1 MSSIMDSID
10 SENETRT
17 ENCETHGDYESKCYL
32 GTIWTKCPVCAE
44 ERQRI
49 KDAERIEREKEAGLR
64 AWACKVSNAGI
75 PDRFKDRSLQSF
87 VVVNDGQSYALK
99 FAETYADKFD
109 DVLATGRSALFI
121 GKPGT
126 GKTHLAAGIGL
137 RIMSRQS
144 RSVMFT
150 TVIRAIRRIKD
161 TWCKAGTETETQAIE
176 TLVYPD
182 LLILDEVGVQFGSDT
197 EKMILFDVLNSRY
210 EKRRPTLL
218 LSNLTLDEVKAFL
231 GERVFDRLREDGGEA
246 IVFDWESHRGKP
258 DALTKEP
265 A

>member
-1 MSSIMDSID
+1 VNSIMDTIG
-10 SENETRT
+10 SEIKTRT
-17 ENCETHGDYESKCYL
+17 EQCETHGAYESKCYL

-44 ERQRI
+44 EKQRH
-49 KDAERIEREKEAGLR
+49 IEADLAAKAKEAGIR
-64 AWACKVSNAGI
+64 AWAAKVSDAGI
-75 PDRFKDRSLQSF
+75 PERFRDRSLQSF
-87 VVVNDGQSYALK
+87 IAGNEGQAYALK
-99 FAETYADKFD
+99 FSETYADQFD

-144 RSVMFT
+144 RSVLFT
-150 TVIRAIRRIKD
+150 TVIRAIRRVKD
-161 TWCKAGTETETQAIE
+161 TWGKSSNETETQAIE

-258 DALTKEP
+258 DISGA

>member
-1 MSSIMDSID
+1 MNSIMDTIG
-10 SENETRT
+10 SEIKTRT
-17 ENCETHGDYESKCYL
+17 EHCETHGDYESKCYL
-32 GTIWTKCPVCAE
+32 GTIWTKCPICAE
-44 ERQRI
+44 EKQRA
-49 KDAERIEREKEAGLR
+49 KDAERDAKAKEASLR
-64 AWACKVSNAGI
+64 AWANKVSDAGI
-75 PDRFKDRSLQSF
+75 PERFQDRSLQSF
-87 VVVNDGQSYALK
+87 VASNEGQAYALK
-99 FAETYADKFD
+99 FSETYADQFD
-109 DVLATGRSALFI
+109 NVLTTGRSALFI

-144 RSVMFT
+144 RTVLFT

-161 TWCKAGTETETQAIE
+161 TWGKASNETETQAIE

-246 IVFDWESHRGKP
+246 IVFDWESHRGNP
-258 DALTKEP
+258 DALKKE
-265 A
+265 AA